1 MGGNVL
7 SRSRSIAIIRSAY
20 LALAIS
26 LATLPIIGWA
36 EQPSR
41 VLVLGILFI
50 SAGPDDPAI
59 HAIGKGLLELG
70 YVEGRDFRFEYRGA
84 QGQVDRLPALAEEL
98 VQIKADFI
106 IVGTEAALRAAKRS
120 TSTIPIIAALF
131 DYDPVATGLIDSL
144 AHPGGNLTG
153 VFTRAPELIGKRLEL
168 LKEAVPNLTRIA
180 VFYDS
185 YGRRQVEDALSASRS
200 LGIRLALTEMTAPY
214 NYGISFKSAKQK
226 KAGAAMFLYSPAFY
240 VVRESIAQQAI
251 ENRLPVIGYSSDM
264 ARAGFFMSYGTD
276 ALKTFKR
283 LAYFID
289 HVVKGAKPND
299 LPVEQPTTSELV
311 VNLQTAKALDLTVP
325 QSILLR
331 ADEVIR
337 W

>member
-1 MGGNVL
+1 M
-7 SRSRSIAIIRSAY
+7 ATIRSAC
-20 LALAIS
+20 LAIAIS
-26 LATLPIIGWA
+26 LATLPITGWA
-36 EQPSR
+36 EQSSR
-41 VLVLGILFI
+41 ALVLGILFV
-50 SAGPDDPAI
+50 SAGPDDPSI

-84 QGQVDRLPALAEEL
+84 QGQVDRLQPLAEEL
-98 VQIKADFI
+98 VQLKVDFI
-106 IVGTEAALRAAKRS
+106 IVGTEGAMLAAKRS
-120 TSTIPIIAALF
+120 TSTIPIVAALF
-131 DYDPVATGLIDSL
+131 DYDPVAAGLIDSL
-144 AHPGGNLTG
+144 AHPGGNITG

-168 LKEAVPNLTRIA
+168 LKEAIPNLSRVA

-185 YGRRQVEDALSASRS
+185 YGRRQVEDVQSASRS
-200 LGIRLALTEMTAPY
+200 LGIQLVLTELTPPY

-240 VVRESIAQQAI
+240 VVRESIAQQAVD
-251 ENRLPVIGYSSDM
+251 NRLPVIGYSSDF

-289 HVVKGAKPND
+289 RVVKGARPND
-299 LPVEQPTTSELV
+299 LPVEQPTELEMV
-311 VNLQTAKALDLTVP
+311 VNLKTAKALNLTVP

-331 ADEVIR
+331 ADEAIR
-337 W
+337 